1 MCVFFPDMS
10 NLTKRKVNGAA
21 VRAFRQTVGIKQTDL
36 ALRANVTSG
45 TLSRI
50 ESGARQPSPPVAR
63 KLADGLGVSLE
74 AITYPVTV
82 IVKVV

>member
-1 MCVFFPDMS
+1 M
-10 NLTKRKVNGAA
+10 NGAA
-21 VRAFRQTVGIKQTDL
+21 VRAFRKAIGIKQVDL

-50 ESGARQPSPPVAR
+50 ESGSRQPSPPVTR

-82 IVKVV
+82 QVKEVAWK